1 MVDRYANYQHWRA
14 MLPIRQSGSEWS
26 HFKVRKPKE
35 RVADLTYPL
44 HQSVTKAQRNSNKG
58 FRVHMTDLA
67 SRIKVEEFVRGKKG
81 NGERECDH
89 REGIIIKAFMLY
101 SVLNCGLQKITLSV
115 VWFNKAGFGGEC
127 IIGQEKK
134 ETIAII
140 PYPSRDNQSLR
151 KYQHIQLDHASRY
164 GCFMLNCKE
173 NKKKGVPKL
182 VKVKIL
188 KQL

>member
-1 MVDRYANYQHWRA
+1 MVDQYANCQHWRA

-26 HFKVRKPKE
+26 HFKVRKPKK
-35 RVADLTYPL
+35 RVADLRNSL

-81 NGERECDH
+81 NRERARDH
-89 REGIIIKAFMLY
+89 GEGIIIKAFMLY

-134 ETIAII
+134 GDQSNHSLSLKRQPESEKI
-140 PYPSRDNQSLR
+140 PAHPTGPCFPVWLL
-151 KYQHIQLDHASRY
+151 HAQLQ
-164 GCFMLNCKE
+164 GK
-173 NKKKGVPKL
+173 
-182 VKVKIL
+182 
-188 KQL
+188 